1 VVNQAARLEPL
12 NKLYGTQIIVGP
24 ETRRLV
30 GSAFELR
37 HLDRVV
43 VAGMSEPLD
52 VFELLAEK
60 NGVAHARLNAMRQYE
75 EALGLYRKQRWDEA
89 ENLFKLVNDVLDDD
103 PPSQVMLGRIRQL
116 RDNPPGTD
124 WDGVFVVQGKG

>member
-1 VVNQAARLEPL
+1 
-12 NKLYGTQIIVGP
+12 
-24 ETRRLV
+24 
-30 GSAFELR
+30 
-37 HLDRVV
+37 VV
-43 VAGMSEPLD
+43 VAGISEPLD